1 MSEHCAMQLLPIRI
15 VYHVPITLSDGTVLS
30 AMIWLPENA
39 ESNPVPAILEYL
51 PYRKSDMTAERD
63 ATNMPYVA
71 GRGYACV
78 RVDMRGTGDS
88 QGLILGEYLK
98 QEQDD
103 ALEILQWIAAQ
114 KWCTGSCGMI
124 GISWGGFNSLQ
135 VAARRPKELKAIVT
149 ICSTDD
155 RYNDDIHYM
164 GGCMLTENF
173 TWAASM
179 LSINSCPPDPAVV
192 GYQWRDLW
200 LQRLESGGFF
210 AKEWHEHQRRDDF
223 WKHGSVGEDYSSIE
237 AATYLVGGWQD
248 PYTNTA
254 FRMLEN
260 LKCPKKAVVGPWGH
274 KYPNFAKPGPQIGFL
289 QETVR
294 WWDKWL
300 KGIDETGIM
309 EEPQLRC
316 YLQDHFP
323 PAAHDKFR
331 PGHWVAETKWND
343 EKALTRRMGLKP
355 GRLTEETIPGSEVE
369 ICSPQTLGFAGG
381 RWLIFG
387 VEGEGPSDQRL
398 EAGGSLVFD
407 TPPLK
412 ESLDMLGAAVLNV
425 RIASDKP
432 DALLAATLSEVLLN
446 GAATRISYGL
456 LNLTHRNSHED
467 LEKLEAGKFYDV
479 NLKLNHFGQ
488 RLGVGSRLRLALSST
503 YFPIVWPSPEVTTL
517 TIDTGASSI
526 DLPVRIDDSH
536 DSELKPFRPAVNGTL
551 KKTQLRPAVHKN
563 YVKQDWDTGRTELVV
578 DWDDGKW
585 EIDATGWR
593 FGWTTPLTM
602 GVHPSD
608 PLSAEVYQGFE
619 REFERGDIKASFKG
633 WTKMTATATEW
644 IMTARVDAW
653 EGEKAVFGRDY
664 EFKVPRDHV

>member
-1 MSEHCAMQLLPIRI
+1 MQLLPIRI
-15 VYHVPITLSDGTVLS
+15 IYHAPIALSDGTVLS

-39 ESNPVPAILEYL
+39 KSNPVPAILEYL

-63 ATNMPYVA
+63 AMDMPYVA

-88 QGLILGEYLK
+88 QGTILGEYLK

-103 ALEILQWIAAQ
+103 ALEILRWIAAQ
-114 KWCTGSCGMI
+114 EWCTGACGMI

-135 VAARRPKELKAIVT
+135 VAARRPPELKAIVSM
-149 ICSTDD
+149 CSTDD
-155 RYNDDIHYM
+155 RYADDIHYM

-179 LSINSCPPDPAVV
+179 FAINSCPPDPAIV
-192 GYQWRDLW
+192 GDQWRDLW
-200 LQRLESGGFF
+200 LQRLKSGGFF
-210 AKEWHEHQRRDDF
+210 AKEWHENQRRNSF
-223 WKHGSVGEDYSSIE
+223 WKHGSINEDYSSIE
-237 AATYLVGGWQD
+237 AATYLVSGWQD
-248 PYTNTA
+248 PYTNTV

-260 LKCPKKAVVGPWGH
+260 LKCPKKGLVGPWGH
-274 KYPNFAKPGPQIGFL
+274 KYPNFAKPCPKIGFL

-300 KGIDETGIM
+300 KGIDDTGIM
-309 EEPQLRC
+309 DEPQLRC
-316 YLQDHFP
+316 YIQDPVP
-323 PAAHDKFR
+323 PAPYDEFR
-331 PGHWVAETKWND
+331 PGRWVAEKHWSDAKIPTKRLNL
-343 EKALTRRMGLKP
+343 AP
-355 GRLTEETIPGSEVE
+355 GRLTEVADNFSEDLE
-369 ICSPQTLGFAGG
+369 ICSPQTIGFAGG

-407 TPPLK
+407 TRPMENPMDL
-412 ESLDMLGAAVLNV
+412 LGAAVLNLRV
-425 RIASDKP
+425 ASDKP
-432 DALLAATLSEVLLN
+432 NALVAATLSEVLPN
-446 GAATRISYGL
+446 GAATRMSYGL
-456 LNLTHRNSHED
+456 LNLTHRNSHE
-467 LEKLEAGKFYDV
+467 KLEALVPGKFYNV
-479 NLKLNHFGQ
+479 KLKLNHFGQ
-488 RLGVGSRLRLALSST
+488 RLGVGNRLRLALSTT

-517 TIDTGASSI
+517 TIDTGSSSI
-526 DLPVRIDDSH
+526 DLPVRTNDSLDSH
-536 DSELKPFRPAVNGTL
+536 LKPFGPAINGSL
-551 KKTQLRPAVHKN
+551 KKTELRPAIHKN
-563 YVKQDWDTGRTELVV
+563 YVKWDWDSGRTELVV

-593 FGWTTPLTM
+593 FGWTTPLVM
-602 GVHPSD
+602 GIHPAD

-619 REFERGDIKASFKG
+619 REFERDGFRVSFKG
-633 WTKMTATATEW
+633 WTKMRATISDW
-644 IMTARVDAW
+644 IMTARIDAW

>member
-1 MSEHCAMQLLPIRI
+1 
-15 VYHVPITLSDGTVLS
+15 
-30 AMIWLPENA
+30 
-39 ESNPVPAILEYL
+39 
-51 PYRKSDMTAERD
+51 
-63 ATNMPYVA
+63 
-71 GRGYACV
+71 
-78 RVDMRGTGDS
+78 
-88 QGLILGEYLK
+88 
-98 QEQDD
+98 
-103 ALEILQWIAAQ
+103 
-114 KWCTGSCGMI
+114 
-124 GISWGGFNSLQ
+124 
-135 VAARRPKELKAIVT
+135 
-149 ICSTDD
+149 
-155 RYNDDIHYM
+155 
-164 GGCMLTENF
+164 
-173 TWAASM
+173 
-179 LSINSCPPDPAVV
+179 
-192 GYQWRDLW
+192 
-200 LQRLESGGFF
+200 
-210 AKEWHEHQRRDDF
+210 
-223 WKHGSVGEDYSSIE
+223 
-237 AATYLVGGWQD
+237 VGGWQD

-316 YLQDHFP
+316 YLQDPFS
-323 PAAHDKFR
+323 PAAHDKVR

-343 EKALTRRMGLKP
+343 EKALTRRMGLAL
-355 GRLTEETIPGSEVE
+355 GRLTEETTSGSEKVD

-407 TPPLK
+407 TAPLK

-432 DALLAATLSEVLLN
+432 DALLAATLSEVLPN

-456 LNLTHRNSHED
+456 LNLTHRDSHED
-467 LEKLEAGKFYDV
+467 LEKLEPGKFYDIK
-479 NLKLNHFGQ
+479 LKLNHFGQ